1 MEFSATMTLKSL
13 PLSSSFFSTT
23 LSHNPNS
30 KSLASSGYKTQS
42 SSSSSFFFRSLKC
55 IQSPPP
61 NPQNPSSQFTCSAV
75 TFSPSQTTESHVSS
89 KLHRL
94 ISEFQSLSEPIDRV
108 KRLIHYATLLPPMED
123 SVRVDSN
130 RVMGCTAQV
139 WLQARLDH
147 DGKMRFEADSDSEI
161 TRGFCS
167 CLVWVLDGAAPEEV
181 MKLKTEELVDLN
193 VGVAGRE
200 RSRVNTWHNVLIT
213 MQKKTKALTAER
225 EGKPLP
231 FEAFPSLVVTA
242 DGVEA
247 KGSYA
252 EAQVC
257 DNSCLVL
264 LVFGFFF
271 FLAILVWVFEMHVQ
285 SFDNDIEL

>member
-1 MEFSATMTLKSL
+1 
-13 PLSSSFFSTT
+13 
-23 LSHNPNS
+23 
-30 KSLASSGYKTQS
+30 
-42 SSSSSFFFRSLKC
+42 
-55 IQSPPP
+55 
-61 NPQNPSSQFTCSAV
+61 
-75 TFSPSQTTESHVSS
+75 
-89 KLHRL
+89 
-94 ISEFQSLSEPIDRV
+94 
-108 KRLIHYATLLPPMED
+108 
-123 SVRVDSN
+123 
-130 RVMGCTAQV
+130 
-139 WLQARLDH
+139 
-147 DGKMRFEADSDSEI
+147 
-161 TRGFCS
+161 
-167 CLVWVLDGAAPEEV
+167 

-271 FLAILVWVFEMHVQ
+271 FL
-285 SFDNDIEL
+285 SDISLGL